1 MGEGNL
7 KQDRFRKMEKFKE
20 TFTMVSRGG
29 SNVNI
34 IQGTVYFGQHNCPR
48 NRTFTR
54 GSNTGIKSVSRES
67 IVKITNNNNHRV
79 IL

>member
-7 KQDRFRKMEKFKE
+7 KQDRFRKMEKLKE
-20 TFTMVSRGG
+20 TFTLVSRGE

-34 IQGTVYFGQHNCPR
+34 IQGTVYFSQHNCPR
-48 NRTFTR
+48 TRTFTR